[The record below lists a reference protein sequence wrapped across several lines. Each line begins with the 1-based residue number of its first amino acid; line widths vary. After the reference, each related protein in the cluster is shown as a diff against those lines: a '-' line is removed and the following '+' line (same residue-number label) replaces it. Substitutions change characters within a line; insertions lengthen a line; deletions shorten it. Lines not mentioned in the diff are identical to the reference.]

1 MAMTLRL
8 SDTHNDMTERLATQL
23 QCSKHEAI
31 LRAIEMADERMTV
44 KKTAIERARYILET
58 RDKELMER
66 LADA

>member
-8 SDTHNDMTERLATQL
+8 SDSHNDMTERLAEQL

-31 LRAIEMADERMTV
+31 LRAIEMADERMTL
-44 KKTAIERARYILET
+44 KKTAIERARGILET

-66 LADA
+66 LSDA

>member
-8 SDTHNDMTERLATQL
+8 SDTHNDMTERLAEQL